1 MSVKKKPLVVVTRK
15 LPDSIET
22 RMREL
27 FDARLNLD
35 DTPMT
40 EEQIAEAVRTADVL
54 VPTVTDEI
62 TEELLK
68 QPDCKLKMIANF
80 GNGVDNIDVIAAH
93 ARGITVTN
101 TPKVLTED
109 TADMTMA
116 LILAVP
122 RRLIEGTSILT
133 EGKNWPGWSPTWML
147 GHRIGGKRLGI
158 IGMGRIGQ
166 AVARRARAF
175 GLQIHYHNR
184 RPVAPRIAE
193 ELGATYWES
202 LDQMLARMDIISVNC
217 PHTPAT
223 FHLLSARRLK
233 LIRKDAYIVNTA
245 RGEVIDEDTLT
256 KLIEAGEIG
265 GAGLDV
271 LRERARGQSQA
282 GAACQGR
289 QGDAAAAYGL
299 GHHRGP
305 RRDGRE
311 GDHQHPDLP
320 RQPQAAGP
328 RAAQH
333 AVSVSVTPLFV

>member
-40 EEQIAEAVRTADVL
+40 PEQIADAVRTADVL
-54 VPTVTDEI
+54 VPTVTDMI
-62 TEELLK
+62 NEEMLK
-68 QPDCKLKMIANF
+68 HPDCKLRMIANF
-80 GNGVDNIDVIAAH
+80 GNGVDNIDVTAAH

-122 RRLIEGTSILT
+122 RRLIEGASILT

-184 RPVAPRIAE
+184 RPVAPVIAE

-223 FHLLSARRLK
+223 YPSAVGAAAEADPQGRLCRQHRARRGGRRGHADQADRK
-233 LIRKDAYIVNTA
+233 PATSAVPASTSTSTSPRSIRNWCGSPRPA
-245 RGEVIDEDTLT
+245 R
-256 KLIEAGEIG
+256 
-265 GAGLDV
+265 
-271 LRERARGQSQA
+271 
-282 GAACQGR
+282 
-289 QGDAAAAYGL
+289 
-299 GHHRGP
+299 
-305 RRDGRE
+305 
-311 GDHQHPDLP
+311 
-320 RQPQAAGP
+320 
-328 RAAQH
+328 
-333 AVSVSVTPLFV
+333 